1 MMLEDLKYQV
11 RDIDKYPF
19 IMEVQD
25 VEITEVSSDGQELTI
40 DDVVTVLVPM
50 TKEEIIEFVRDNPQ
64 TSIVVYDSKTLTD
77 VTEEFKRTYMGE

>member
-25 VEITEVSSDGQELTI
+25 VEITEVSSDGQDLTI

-64 TSIVVYDSKTLTD
+64 TPIVVYDSKTLTD

>member
-64 TSIVVYDSKTLTD
+64 TAIVVYDSKTLTD